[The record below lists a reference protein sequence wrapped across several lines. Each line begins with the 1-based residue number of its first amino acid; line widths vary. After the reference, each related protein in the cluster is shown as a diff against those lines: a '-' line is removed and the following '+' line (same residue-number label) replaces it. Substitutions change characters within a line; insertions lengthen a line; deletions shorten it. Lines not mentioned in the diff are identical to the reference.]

1 MRLSLAGGL
10 GWCFFVCG
18 ILLTGPLGRGAAADE
33 TTSLQSD
40 HEFVLAAAR
49 GDAATAG
56 KFLEA
61 EFTWTDATGR
71 TITRAQVLNAMPNP
85 ALGSEEGLN
94 QMRQLFGQTN
104 AVMTNRDRIHVLR
117 IWVKRSGAWRL
128 LVYHE
133 VALGEQSAGGPDSGS
148 RDCENPC
155 RTVPYKPKSEAEQAV
170 VASWEALETA
180 VAAHD
185 ASAWAPH
192 IANEFTMLGST
203 NEHALTKTDRIS
215 TLNLQKQTGRGALP
229 PPVVSMQMFEFGDS
243 LVMTS
248 VHQPVTGK
256 PLRVSR
262 LWVKRDGKWVM
273 SLSYQTTIRAA
284 AAKSG

>member
-1 MRLSLAGGL
+1 M
-10 GWCFFVCG
+10 
-18 ILLTGPLGRGAAADE
+18 
-33 TTSLQSD
+33 
-40 HEFVLAAAR
+40 
-49 GDAATAG
+49 
-56 KFLEA
+56 
-61 EFTWTDATGR
+61 GR

-94 QMRQLFGQTN
+94 QTRQLFGQTN
-104 AVMTNRDRIHVLR
+104 AFMTNRDRIHVLR

-203 NEHALTKTDRIS
+203 NEHALSKTDRIS

-273 SLSYQTTIRAA
+273 SLSYQTIIRAA
-284 AAKSG
+284 AAATNG